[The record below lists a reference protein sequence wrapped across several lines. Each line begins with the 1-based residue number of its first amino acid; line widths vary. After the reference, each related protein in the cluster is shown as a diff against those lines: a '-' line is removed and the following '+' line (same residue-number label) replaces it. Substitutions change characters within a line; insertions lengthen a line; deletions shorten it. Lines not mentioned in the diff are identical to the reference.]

1 MSTAGNKT
9 VRYYYDLLTEM
20 TYDPFYDRAVW
31 ELSFAWFPHRCEI
44 TNKLIWLNYAYQG
57 TRRIYGPGDPVVEE
71 RWHNKHEH
79 LLWCLKGN

>member
-1 MSTAGNKT
+1 MLTVGNKT

-20 TYDPFYDRAVW
+20 TYDPFYDRAAW

-44 TNKLIWLNYAYQG
+44 TNRLIWLTRAYQG
-57 TRRIYGPGDPVVEE
+57 TRIITGPGEPVVEQ
-71 RWHNKHEH
+71 RWHNKHQH